1 MKNNYIYIKVI
12 YGQFHATYC
21 EIYMKSKYRNFSVV
35 FITDIIQR
43 NPNNHITP
51 MSKHFGDN
59 SHLTGRNVQQI
70 QAQRGAAI

>member
-1 MKNNYIYIKVI
+1 MVSFMRHTVRFTRKVNT
-12 YGQFHATYC
+12 GT
-21 EIYMKSKYRNFSVV
+21 SVV

-51 MSKHFGDN
+51 MSMHFGDN

-70 QAQRGAAI
+70 QAQLGVAI